1 MRAHEEAFKAI
12 EHLKR
17 RLKWLQV
24 FERNNRTAAETVQ
37 AKLTTSQN
45 RSSQQMQALDREI
58 ADLTSR
64 CGVS

>member
-17 RLKWLQV
+17 RLECLQV
-24 FERNNRTAAETVQ
+24 FERNNRTAAETAQ

-45 RSSQQMQALDREI
+45 SSSQQRQALDREI
-58 ADLTSR
+58 ADLTPR